1 MNQLRASLISFE
13 SWLHHTNVDRL
24 AAMWSAIW
32 SDRYLPAA
40 GATDYYGNYALNP
53 GTTVYPTTPLR
64 PFWRSNSLAYWDSNG
79 VRSTRAFGYTYP
91 ELNDWSRSATQ
102 QKSDAAAAMNVLYG
116 NNNFSFRKRNN
127 TDVAPRRQWFA
138 TVTCKKFAL
147 DSSYAIVLFLD
158 EPPADPK
165 AWYTAPNV
173 AAVMPVFVPPLVP
186 GTKRPAPA
194 GLTTNSEYL
203 LDDALDKA
211 GVYDRS
217 PEVLEPY
224 LHEKLTWRV
233 LKVSCMPYPF

>member
-1 MNQLRASLISFE
+1 
-13 SWLHHTNVDRL
+13 
-24 AAMWSAIW
+24 
-32 SDRYLPAA
+32 
-40 GATDYYGNYALNP
+40 
-53 GTTVYPTTPLR
+53 
-64 PFWRSNSLAYWDSNG
+64 
-79 VRSTRAFGYTYP
+79 
-91 ELNDWSRSATQ
+91 
-102 QKSDAAAAMNVLYG
+102 MNVLYS
-116 NNNFSFRKRNN
+116 NNNFSLRKRNN

-138 TVTCKKFAL
+138 TVSCKKFAL
-147 DSSYAIVLFLD
+147 DSSYAIVLFLG

-173 AAVMPVFVPPLVP
+173 AAVMPIFVPPLVP

-194 GLTTNSEYL
+194 ELTTNSEYL

-233 LKVSCMPYPF
+233 LKVSCILYPS